1 MDQKRLMILRSFRS
15 VNNGGKLTENIFNL
29 LLKDWGFENL
39 NLDEELQKINQ
50 KKSFLSKAE
59 RDAITEFIILRNI
72 LNGKKKQEEEMIS
85 FNNTNSNQ
93 EENLI
98 TQISPIV

>member
-59 RDAITEFIILRNI
+59 RDAITEFIIFTSL
-72 LNGKKKQEEEMIS
+72 LSKP
-85 FNNTNSNQ
+85 
-93 EENLI
+93 LL
-98 TQISPIV
+98 